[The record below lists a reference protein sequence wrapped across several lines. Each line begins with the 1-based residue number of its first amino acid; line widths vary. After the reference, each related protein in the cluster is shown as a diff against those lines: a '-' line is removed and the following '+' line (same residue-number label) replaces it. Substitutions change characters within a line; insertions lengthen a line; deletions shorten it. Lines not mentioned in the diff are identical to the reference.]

1 MPEDSKNPF
10 CRDGGCYNCEV
21 EIEEAA
27 KLVRSIAAL
36 VRCWYRLRIS
46 PQRVFAKP
54 RGARIKGAH
63 AWRLCSFLRRS
74 HVVFFLVQAR
84 TFFSQKGY

>member
-27 KLVRSIAAL
+27 ELVRT
-36 VRCWYRLRIS
+36 
-46 PQRVFAKP
+46 Q
-54 RGARIKGAH
+54 
-63 AWRLCSFLRRS
+63 
-74 HVVFFLVQAR
+74 
-84 TFFSQKGY
+84 